1 MNVVGVFAHIMQ
13 AEDAIGALERAGI
26 NRDDISLVA
35 QRQPSQEASGTKKE
49 RTAGFGAGAALGGVA
64 GALLGLAA
72 FSIPGIGP
80 IVAGGPIAAAFGAA
94 GAGAAA
100 GGVIGALT
108 GLNVPENDAQ
118 YYAEQVRR
126 GSALVI
132 VRALDNGAAQRAREA
147 LDAAGARSASDVT
160 EASPSGSRLY
170 DVDGLEFDTP
180 VSSFEDFRKS

>member
-132 VRALDNGAAQRAREA
+132 VSTDDRATADRAHEV
-147 LDAAGARSASDVT
+147 LSQAGAEQSDSELSASSRPDVPQLT
-160 EASPSGSRLY
+160 QSGARLY
-170 DVDGLEFDTP
+170 D
-180 VSSFEDFRKS
+180 